1 MLKALR
7 IDSVRGRLTLFY
19 VSVLAV
25 ALVIVGALIYV
36 LLARALFVRV
46 DDNLLAGVGIAAT
59 SLSNDLEE
67 GQDYED
73 AARSTVAEQASAAQ
87 MLAIYDRKGRLL
99 AESGRDSDLE
109 IPLPQVDGVPDS
121 NALLQTVLER
131 DGDDRH
137 RLAFR
142 RVSLPAAEY
151 IVVAGADLEPID
163 AEVAFLRRILGYVV
177 PIALVIAAL
186 GGSFLAR
193 KSLSPVVAMADRA
206 RRIGVENLSERLPV
220 ANPRDELGHLA
231 ETFNELLARLETSLI
246 QQRQFMADAS
256 HELRTP
262 VTTTRTAAA
271 VALQQSHRD
280 EADYRDTLKIVEEQA
295 VRLSRVVDDMFTLA
309 RADAGNYPVRTTPMY
324 LDEVIDEVVRAARV
338 VAGTKGV
345 SVETHVVASAVF
357 AGDEE
362 LIRRMVANLVNN
374 AVRHTPDGTTVRVE
388 LDETDSGY
396 AIAVKDQGPGI
407 APDIRTQIFERF
419 FREDVSRRRSAQD
432 GAGLGLALA
441 RWIARAHGGDVVLAR
456 SSHSGSTFVISLP
469 PSRNVST
476 PDVAPQATST

>member
-1 MLKALR
+1 MLKALK
-7 IDSVRGRLTLFY
+7 IESVRGRLTLFY

-25 ALVIVGALIYV
+25 ALVIVCVLIYV

-46 DDNLLAGVGIAAT
+46 DENLLAGVGIAAT

-67 GQDYED
+67 GQDYQD

-87 MLAIYDRKGRLL
+87 MLAVYDGKGRLL
-99 AESGRDSDLE
+99 AESRRDPDLE
-109 IPLPQVDGVPDS
+109 ITLPPIDALPDRD
-121 NALLQTVLER
+121 ALLETVLES

-142 RVSLPAAEY
+142 RVSLPQAEY
-151 IVVAGADLEPID
+151 IVVVGADLEPID
-163 AEVAFLRRILGYVV
+163 EELEFLRGILGYVV

-193 KSLSPVVAMADRA
+193 KSLAPVVAMAGRA

-231 ETFNELLARLETSLI
+231 ETFNELLGRLEASLI
-246 QQRQFMADAS
+246 QHRQFMADAS

-271 VALQQSHRD
+271 VALQQQHRD
-280 EADYRDTLKIVEEQA
+280 EAEYRDTLKIVEEQA
-295 VRLSRVVDDMFTLA
+295 ERLSRVVDDMFTLA
-309 RADAGNYPVRTTPMY
+309 RADAGNYPVRRTPMY
-324 LDEVIDEVVRAARV
+324 LDEVIDEVIRAARV
-338 VAGTKGV
+338 VAGTKSV
-345 SVETHVVASAVF
+345 SVDANVVASAAF
-357 AGDEE
+357 TGDEE
-362 LIRRMVANLVNN
+362 LIRRMVANLVDN

-388 LDETDSGY
+388 LDETDTGY

-407 APDIRTQIFERF
+407 PADIRAQIFERF
-419 FREDVSRRRSAQD
+419 FRADTSRRRSAQD

-456 SSHSGSTFVISLP
+456 SSPSGSTFVASLP
-469 PSRNVST
+469 DRG
-476 PDVAPQATST
+476 

>member
-7 IDSVRGRLTLFY
+7 IESVRGRLTLFY
-19 VSVLAV
+19 VSVLAA
-25 ALVIVGALIYV
+25 ALAIVCVLIYV

-46 DDNLLAGVGIAAT
+46 DENLQAGVGIAAI

-73 AARSTVAEQASAAQ
+73 AARSTVGEQASGAL
-87 MLAIYDRKGRLL
+87 MMAIYDRSRRLI
-99 AESGRDSDLE
+99 AESGRDPDLE
-109 IPLPQVDGVPDS
+109 IALPPSDAIPDS
-121 NALLQTVLER
+121 EPLLQTVVER

-142 RVSLPAAEY
+142 RVSLPSAEY
-151 IVVAGADLEPID
+151 IVAVGADLDPMDE
-163 AEVAFLRRILGYVV
+163 ELEFLRGILAYVV
-177 PIALVIAAL
+177 PIALALAAI

-231 ETFNELLARLETSLI
+231 ETFNELLGRLEASLV

-271 VALQQSHRD
+271 VALQQDHRHRD
-280 EADYRDTLKIVEEQA
+280 ESEYRDTLKIVEQQA
-295 VRLSRVVDDMFTLA
+295 ARLSRVVDDMFTMA
-309 RADAGNYPVRTTPMY
+309 RADAGSYPMRVTPMY
-324 LDEVIDEVVRAARV
+324 LDEVVDEVVRATRV
-338 VAGTKGV
+338 LAGTRNV
-345 SVETHVVASAVF
+345 SVEAIVIPSAVF
-357 AGDEE
+357 TGDEE
-362 LIRRMVANLVNN
+362 LVRRMIVNLVDN
-374 AVRHTPDGTTVRVE
+374 AVRHTPEGSCVRVE

-407 APDIRTQIFERF
+407 PAEIRSQIFERF
-419 FREDVSRRRSAQD
+419 FRGDASRRPGAQH
-432 GAGLGLALA
+432 GAGLGLGLA

-456 SSHSGSTFVISLP
+456 TSPSGSTFVISLP
-469 PSRNVST
+469 SRG
-476 PDVAPQATST
+476 